1 MRLSMSIRMKINQ
14 KQRTTMLKWHENI
27 KIINEHQLNKD
38 NTKALIA
45 IAMIESVYESKKIF
59 DDRIFQTL
67 RLLESGEI
75 DHLLNEAANDEHCSR
90 RLVVKFDDNDIH
102 NIIQIIVILIQM
114 ELPINKGLSRQC
126 TNVKWSDDVVVMEFG
141 IHKVTLLKYED
152 KFRLLHIHNK
162 DKKKTT
168 TFQNYFFKSSEEIFT
183 YMNNIDEYAE
193 FNADVLEMIRF

>member
-59 DDRIFQTL
+59 DNRVFQIL
-67 RLLESGEI
+67 RLLESREI
-75 DHLLNEAANDEHCSR
+75 DHIFDEAANDEKYSR

-102 NIIQIIVILIQM
+102 NIMQIIAVLIQM
-114 ELPINKGLSRQC
+114 ELPINKGMSRQC
-126 TNVKWSDDVVVMEFG
+126 TDIKCSDDVVVMEFG